1 LFPPHSSVSTVEDFK
16 LGNSSAIQS
25 FTVFSH
31 SMKKRSRVPFLVLV
45 RYEKGASGFFLVNDC
60 GFQASKVLT
69 HLPVNYATRKCI
81 ATSSMQRT
89 GFLGIVTHR
98 NTEAGIDV
106 QVAWED
112 GLLSWESLTDFVKE
126 ADTEVRK
133 YSRSHNLEHLKGW
146 KSAIRRKATN
156 IVVPHFVAVES
167 PVC

>member
-1 LFPPHSSVSTVEDFK
+1 
-16 LGNSSAIQS
+16 
-25 FTVFSH
+25 
-31 SMKKRSRVPFLVLV
+31 M
-45 RYEKGASGFFLVNDC
+45 NDC
-60 GFQASKVLT
+60 GFQASQVLT
-69 HLPVNYATRKCI
+69 LLPVNYATRKCI
-81 ATSSMQRT
+81 AIGSMQRT
-89 GFLGIVTHR
+89 GFLGITTHR
-98 NTEAGIDV
+98 NTEASIDV

-112 GLLSWESLTDFVKE
+112 GLLSWERLIDFVKE